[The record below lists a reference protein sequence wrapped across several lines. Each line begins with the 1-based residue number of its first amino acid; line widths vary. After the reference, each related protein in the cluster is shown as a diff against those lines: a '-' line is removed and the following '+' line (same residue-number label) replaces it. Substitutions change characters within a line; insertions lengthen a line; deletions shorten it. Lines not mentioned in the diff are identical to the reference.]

1 MEKITFKAIEKYRKT
16 ISKNYIETPQGR
28 ISALQALLIITIH
41 HVALIS
47 LCHSSDRRDDLSGF
61 ACNGLSTKTRPPSI
75 PCTFS

>member
-16 ISKNYIETPQGR
+16 IPKKNYIETPQGR
-28 ISALQALLIITIH
+28 ISAL
-41 HVALIS
+41 ALIS
-47 LCHSSDRRDDLSGF
+47 LCHSSDRPDDLSGF